1 MKSTFRSCCP
11 WQAALLG
18 LALLLSACAWRK
30 DFRPSLPV
38 LLEERLNWMDEVAM
52 AKQVAAMPVTD
63 PVREA
68 ELLRTMTQRGVAA
81 GLNEESVRRF
91 FTGQMQAAKVVQEE
105 WLRKHPPGATSL
117 MTVVPSLTHTIRPA
131 LDEIGA
137 EMIARLAQ
145 PRTPVQSA
153 AILNDASQRLA
164 NAGYSRAVIL
174 PALEGL
180 RAGLQ
185 EREPAKRP

>member
-1 MKSTFRSCCP
+1 MKSIFCSSRS
-11 WQAALLG
+11 WHAAFLG
-18 LALLLSACAWRK
+18 LALLSACAWRK
-30 DFRPSLPV
+30 DFRPSLSV
-38 LLEERLNWMDEVAM
+38 LVEERLNWMDEVAM
-52 AKQVAAMPVTD
+52 AKQVASMPITD
-63 PVREA
+63 PAREA
-68 ELLRTMTQRGVAA
+68 ELLRTMTQRGVAV
-81 GLNEESVRRF
+81 GLKEESVRRF
-91 FTGQMQAAKVVQEE
+91 FTGQMQAAKVVQQE

-164 NAGYSRAVIL
+164 NAGYSAAVIQ

-185 EREPAKRP
+185 EGEPPKRP

>member
-1 MKSTFRSCCP
+1 MKSTFSSFRP
-11 WQAALLG
+11 WHAAVLG
-18 LALLLSACAWRK
+18 LALLLSACAWHK

-52 AKQVAAMPVTD
+52 AKQVAALPITD

-81 GLNEESVRRF
+81 GLKEESVRRF

-105 WLRKHPPGATSL
+105 WLRRHPPGAAAYL
-117 MTVVPSLTHTIRPA
+117 TVVPSLTHTIRPA

-137 EMIARLAQ
+137 QMIARLAQ
-145 PRTPVQSA
+145 PRSPAQSA
-153 AILNDASQRLA
+153 ALLNESRERLVR
-164 NAGYSRAVIL
+164 AGYSAAVMQ
-174 PALEGL
+174 PALDGL
-180 RAGLQ
+180 QAGLV
-185 EREPAKRP
+185 R

>member
-1 MKSTFRSCCP
+1 MKSTFCSSRS
-11 WQAALLG
+11 WQVALLG
-18 LALLLSACAWRK
+18 LALLLPACAWRK

-38 LLEERLNWMDEVAM
+38 LVEERLNWMDEVAM
-52 AKQVAAMPVTD
+52 AKQVAALPITD

-81 GLNEESVRRF
+81 GLKEESVRRF
-91 FTGQMQAAKVVQEE
+91 FTGQMQAAKVVQQE

-117 MTVVPSLTHTIRPA
+117 LTVVPSLTHTIRPA

-145 PRTPVQSA
+145 PRTPVQSTA
-153 AILNDASQRLA
+153 LLEEARERLIR
-164 NAGYSRAVIL
+164 AGYSAAAMK

-180 RAGLQ
+180 QAGLQ
-185 EREPAKRP
+185 EGEPPKRP